1 MMRYLLALAMMA
13 TSAIASAQDSGPA
26 SPQDSGP
33 IHVELRSHA
42 ARSGLLGRLL
52 GTKEPNT
59 SAVCQTTGTT
69 TSCDIQNQVNV
80 GFPSIFNME
89 RHRSKKLGLLF
100 ASGDCEGARSYAFSQ
115 GDFKLIHNVAKFC
128 PGYGQARPIANAG
141 FSNLYGL
148 KTEIKPGMSPEQIGR
163 IQGRQALE
171 RGY

>member
-13 TSAIASAQDSGPA
+13 TSAIAGA
-26 SPQDSGP
+26 QDSGP
-33 IHVELRSHA
+33 IHVELRSHTT
-42 ARSGLLGRLL
+42 RSGLLGKLV

-89 RHRSKKLGLLF
+89 RHRSKKLGMLF
-100 ASGDCEGARSYAFSQ
+100 ASGDCEGARSYAFGQ

-148 KTEIKPGMSPEQIGR
+148 PTEIKPGMSPEEIGR
-163 IQGRQALE
+163 IEGRQALE